1 MAVDVRPVR
10 DDELDSTVAVL
21 RSAGLGSTVGRLLEL
36 PRSSPH
42 GEVLC
47 AVDGGLVV
55 GGAATACFGATGW
68 IGALGVAPAARRR
81 GIGAQLAAAAVD
93 WLRGDGAETVLLYAT
108 DAGRPIYSRL
118 GFDAEGQAHAWRD
131 PAPPRGRMP
140 GDVRTVA
147 ARDLAEVRR
156 LDAVATG
163 EDRSLVLDR
172 LDPPPNGSGLVFER
186 DGRVAGS
193 ALRSPWGLGPS
204 IVADDSDAGL
214 TLISALRRESGPPL
228 TVSLPDANKAGVRA
242 LRAWGLRPINHAT
255 RMRLGPA
262 ARYAPERVFG
272 LFNLF
277 WG

>member
-1 MAVDVRPVR
+1 MTVDVRPVR

-21 RSAGLGSTVGRLLEL
+21 RSAGLGTTVGRLLEL
-36 PRSSPH
+36 PRSSPG

-47 AVDGGLVV
+47 AVDGGQVI

-68 IGALGVAPAARRR
+68 IGALGVAPAGRRR
-81 GIGAQLAAAAVD
+81 GVGTRLATAAVD
-93 WLRGDGAETVLLYAT
+93 WLRGAGAGTVLLYAT

-118 GFDAEGQAHAWRD
+118 GFDSEGEAHAWRD
-131 PAPPRGRMP
+131 AAPPRGRMP
-140 GDVRTVA
+140 AGVRAVA
-147 ARDLAEVRR
+147 AADLEEIRR
-156 LDAVATG
+156 LDAIATG

-172 LDPPPNGSGLVFER
+172 LDPPPDGSGLVFER

-204 IVADDSDAGL
+204 IVAEDADAGL
-214 TLISALRRESGPPL
+214 TLVAALRRESGPPL
-228 TVSLPDANKAGVRA
+228 TVSLPDANTAGVRA

-262 ARYAPERVFG
+262 ASYAPERVFG